1 MGIYSEEHEIFRRS
15 FKKFVEKEMVPFMDE
30 WEENGIVPREM
41 WKKMGEQGYLCPW
54 LDEQYG
60 GSGAGFE
67 FSIIINEELARAGVN
82 TGVRLHGD
90 ITAPYIYKLGTA
102 EQKEKWL
109 PGCVS
114 GDIILSLAMTEPNAG
129 SDLQAIKTKAVR
141 DGDEYVIDGSKTFIT
156 NAISTDLTIVAC
168 KTDLNIKPAY
178 KGISLIVVENGTP
191 GFSKGRK
198 LKKMGLRSQD
208 TGELFF
214 DNCRVPVTNL
224 LGEEGKG
231 FFYLTEN
238 LQQERIVSTVTS
250 QALAE
255 RMLADVIEY
264 TKTRKVFGKPISKF
278 QNNAFKIAEM
288 ATEVELGRTF
298 LDSLIAEHL
307 EGGDIVKKVSMAK
320 WWITEMAN
328 RVAYNSLQLYGGYGY
343 MEEYPISKHFRD
355 VRVHTI
361 YAGTTEIMKLIISR
375 HLGL

>member
-1 MGIYSEEHEIFRRS
+1 MGIYTEEHEIFRRS
-15 FKKFVEKEMVPFMDE
+15 FKKFVEKEMVPYMEE
-30 WEENGIVPREM
+30 WEENGIVSREM

-60 GSGAGFE
+60 GSEAGFE

-90 ITAPYIYKLGTA
+90 ITAPYIYKYGTE
-102 EQKEKWL
+102 EQKKKWL
-109 PGCVS
+109 PRCVS
-114 GDIILSLAMTEPNAG
+114 GDIVLSLAMTEPNAG

-141 DGDEYVIDGSKTFIT
+141 DGDEYVIDGMKTFIT
-156 NAISTDLTIVAC
+156 NAISSDLTIVAC

-178 KGISLIVVENGTP
+178 KGISLIAVEYGTP

-198 LKKMGLRSQD
+198 LSKMGLRSQD

-214 DNCRVPVTNL
+214 ENCRVPVTNL
-224 LGEEGKG
+224 IGEEGKG
-231 FFYLTEN
+231 FFYLTES
-238 LQQERIVSTVTS
+238 LQQERLVTTVTS

-264 TKTRKVFGKPISKF
+264 TKTREAFGKPICKF

-307 EGGDIVKKVSMAK
+307 EGRDIVKKVSMAK

-343 MEEYPISKHFRD
+343 MDEYPISKHFRD
-355 VRVHTI
+355 VRVHTL

-375 HLGL
+375 QLGL